1 MIYLVLSDKPTKGN
15 NILSATTLKDFEIYL
30 QRMNPFDEEQ
40 IGELYIIQLTVTC
53 SEFILL
59 KNQFHRLN
67 IQTQCI
73 FSNCR
78 ETIISAKSMRFYSIF
93 NSEINKIINSIKKR
107 EIEGNNKTH
116 LGMVRS
122 GDILSSNGNL
132 IIIGDVNPGGFIS
145 AKNNIYVWG
154 KLSGIA
160 FAGNN
165 GNNSCSISSLYL
177 NPLQLRINKTIAIG
191 PKEKP
196 ISYYPEVAS
205 IEKDKI
211 VIKPFII
218 NK

>member
-1 MIYLVLSDKPTKGN
+1 MY
-15 NILSATTLKDFEIYL
+15 F
-30 QRMNPFDEEQ
+30 F
-40 IGELYIIQLTVTC
+40 C
-53 SEFILL
+53 FI
-59 KNQFHRLN
+59 KNFV
-67 IQTQCI
+67 I
-73 FSNCR
+73 FL
-78 ETIISAKSMRFYSIF
+78 F
-93 NSEINKIINSIKKR
+93 KII
-107 EIEGNNKTH
+107 KTR
-116 LGMVRS
+116 V
-122 GDILSSNGNL
+122 
-132 IIIGDVNPGGFIS
+132 F
-145 AKNNIYVWG
+145 IYVWG